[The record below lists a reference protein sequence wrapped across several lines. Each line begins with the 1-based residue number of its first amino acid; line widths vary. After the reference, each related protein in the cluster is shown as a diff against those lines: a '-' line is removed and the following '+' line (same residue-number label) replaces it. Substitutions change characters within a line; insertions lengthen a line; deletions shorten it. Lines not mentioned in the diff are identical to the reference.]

1 MDDNSL
7 PHDLIR
13 RWETLKARGESVS
26 VEELCE
32 GSPQRLESLKKHLLA
47 VAAMQD
53 FLQLSEEG
61 AETKTQFAGRSSGA
75 STPSLESNFA
85 PVAGYEI
92 LGELG
97 RGGMGVVYKA
107 QQVGLNRVVALKMV
121 LIGRL
126 ASAEQIIRFRAEAEA
141 VAKLQH
147 PNIVQ
152 VYEIGEREGLPFFS
166 MEFVDGPNLSQ
177 ELRRQLPTYPD
188 AATLLAT
195 LADAVHYA
203 HVQGIVH
210 RDLKPANI
218 LISSS
223 MGIGG
228 GSSQGGATPPP
239 NNWPSSAATLPL
251 PPGKPKITDFGL
263 AKQLFVD
270 TGLTQTG
277 AVMGTPQYMA
287 PEQASGEYGEIRPQT
302 DVYALGAILYE
313 CLTGRPPFV
322 SSSLADV
329 LDQVRRAD
337 PVPPSRLQP
346 RVPTDLNVIC
356 LKCLEKDP
364 GKRYES
370 AADLA
375 DDLRRFLTGR
385 PITARPVGTVE
396 RSWKWTKRNPGRAA
410 AMVAG
415 VLVLIGAGA
424 SASEFQNQRESAR
437 LAAEKQRAD
446 DRIAADEATQRKAR
460 ETRSAA
466 LVDALSSAD
475 TPAVPRLLTDLADYR
490 DLTGPKLQELV
501 AQPVTTKP
509 GLHARMALLEDEP
522 GRAAEL
528 AAYLPVCRPEEL
540 LPVRDLLKPHAAAV
554 SPSLWEVLTDE
565 KAEAGKRVQ
574 SACALAGW
582 SPDDPRWAKLAPALA
597 DAVVLANPV
606 EFVAWAQALDP
617 IKNALLPAL
626 VMRYPESRARIRS
639 GTLDEAALVSE
650 ASGFDLTV
658 RLLSRYAADLPAA
671 LVELALS
678 VDGRHYGLF
687 QKAINDHEDVVIPA
701 LKAELAKTV
710 APDWKDEALKP
721 EWKPVSADVIQTI
734 EAGRGFVHERF
745 AFVQAIPLAEFEAL
759 ASALTP
765 SGYRPVRVRPYAT
778 EDGLFVAAVWRRDG
792 TAWKF
797 ATGLSADELKA
808 KDEQLRAG
816 GFQPMD
822 VAAWLDPES
831 EPRPV
836 EPGAS
841 LVGSAAGW
849 IVANAPGMQFL
860 AVWEVAPSGKP
871 VNRFYAGVPSAGH
884 SAAIDLLKIAEFG
897 ALTVQTV
904 AVPSEGTRYSGVW
917 GTASRWNMSWGRTA
931 VNYQAGN
938 SGKPTVDMAVV
949 RDAAGQPEYAAV
961 WHGFTTVEVDQPTGL
976 TTADHLRR
984 AKDLTAAGWRLVTLG
999 VAGPD
1004 LAASVWHRP
1013 LVPDEA
1019 VEALAIRQAHAAASL
1034 LKLEQADP
1042 VWPLLKHSPDPRVR
1056 SYLIHRLGP
1065 IGANAEAVIERLEHE
1080 KDVAIRRA
1088 LLLSLGEFG
1097 EKELSRD
1104 ARKAFLLKLPEIYRN
1119 ASDPGLHA
1127 ASEWLL
1133 RQWKQ
1138 EGWLKQVNAEWAKDN
1153 EQREGSIRAAL
1164 APGAVPA
1171 SPQWYVNG
1179 QGQTLVVIPGPVE
1192 FMMGSSNRDLDRY
1205 DNEEQHKRRIG
1216 RTFAIAAKTVTLE
1229 QYRQYDKAYTLLPVY
1244 TGAPDLP
1251 VVGISWF
1258 QAAAYCNWLSES
1270 EGIDEAQWCY
1280 EIRGGATKLKDKYLS
1295 LTGYRLP
1302 TEAEMEYAT
1311 RAGASTR
1318 RFYGERET
1326 LLPKY
1331 AWYSKNSQYRLWPVG
1346 ILKPNDL
1353 GLFDVQGNVHTW
1365 CQESYRAYPTVAGVA
1380 DDQEDTLAILNAKSR
1395 VLRGSSFDS
1404 QPPTVRS
1411 SYRTFSVPTLRLDD
1425 FGFRPARTLTP

>member
-1 MDDNSL
+1 VDDNSL

-166 MEFVDGPNLSQ
+166 MEFVDGPNLAQ

-509 GLHARMALLEDEP
+509 GLHARLALLEDEP

-734 EAGRGFVHERF
+734 EAGQGFVHERF

-759 ASALTP
+759 ASVLTP

-792 TAWKF
+792 TRLEVRDGVERGRTEGQGRAV
-797 ATGLSADELKA
+797 TGRWVSSDGRGGVVGSGVRAAAGRARGIASRECRRLDRGERSGNAVPGGVGGSPEWQASEPILCRGAFRGSFGRDRSAQDRGVRRTDGA
-808 KDEQLRAG
+808 DGGGALRRDPLLRG
-816 GFQPMD
+816 VGYGFQMEHELGSHGGELPGGELREAD
-822 VAAWLDPES
+822 GGHGGGPGCGRAAGVRGGVARVHDGRGGSTDGSDDGGPPAACEGSDGGRVAVGDSGSGGSGSGGVGVASASGPGRGGRSVGDPAGACGGEF
-831 EPRPV
+831 V
-836 EPGAS
+836 EVGAS
-841 LVGSAAGW
+841 
-849 IVANAPGMQFL
+849 
-860 AVWEVAPSGKP
+860 
-871 VNRFYAGVPSAGH
+871 R
-884 SAAIDLLKIAEFG
+884 
-897 ALTVQTV
+897 
-904 AVPSEGTRYSGVW
+904 SGV
-917 GTASRWNMSWGRTA
+917 AII
-931 VNYQAGN
+931 
-938 SGKPTVDMAVV
+938 
-949 RDAAGQPEYAAV
+949 
-961 WHGFTTVEVDQPTGL
+961 
-976 TTADHLRR
+976 
-984 AKDLTAAGWRLVTLG
+984 
-999 VAGPD
+999 
-1004 LAASVWHRP
+1004 
-1013 LVPDEA
+1013 EA
-1019 VEALAIRQAHAAASL
+1019 
-1034 LKLEQADP
+1034 
-1042 VWPLLKHSPDPRVR
+1042 
-1056 SYLIHRLGP
+1056 
-1065 IGANAEAVIERLEHE
+1065 
-1080 KDVAIRRA
+1080 
-1088 LLLSLGEFG
+1088 
-1097 EKELSRD
+1097 
-1104 ARKAFLLKLPEIYRN
+1104 
-1119 ASDPGLHA
+1119 
-1127 ASEWLL
+1127 
-1133 RQWKQ
+1133 
-1138 EGWLKQVNAEWAKDN
+1138 
-1153 EQREGSIRAAL
+1153 
-1164 APGAVPA
+1164 
-1171 SPQWYVNG
+1171 
-1179 QGQTLVVIPGPVE
+1179 
-1192 FMMGSSNRDLDRY
+1192 
-1205 DNEEQHKRRIG
+1205 
-1216 RTFAIAAKTVTLE
+1216 
-1229 QYRQYDKAYTLLPVY
+1229 
-1244 TGAPDLP
+1244 
-1251 VVGISWF
+1251 
-1258 QAAAYCNWLSES
+1258 
-1270 EGIDEAQWCY
+1270 
-1280 EIRGGATKLKDKYLS
+1280 
-1295 LTGYRLP
+1295 
-1302 TEAEMEYAT
+1302 
-1311 RAGASTR
+1311 
-1318 RFYGERET
+1318 
-1326 LLPKY
+1326 
-1331 AWYSKNSQYRLWPVG
+1331 
-1346 ILKPNDL
+1346 
-1353 GLFDVQGNVHTW
+1353 
-1365 CQESYRAYPTVAGVA
+1365 
-1380 DDQEDTLAILNAKSR
+1380 
-1395 VLRGSSFDS
+1395 
-1404 QPPTVRS
+1404 
-1411 SYRTFSVPTLRLDD
+1411 
-1425 FGFRPARTLTP
+1425 